1 MIQLKPGLPPATLQK
16 SRKASS
22 RSKNR
27 AGKKK
32 SSGLRF
38 ARVFSDAK
46 VKPFDQI
53 EWEERTAEI
62 TDDGGKVIFKQEHI
76 EVPKNW
82 SALATKIAVSKYF
95 YGDIANGTD
104 PHKGGRETSVRQ
116 LIHRVTRTI
125 TDCGLADGY
134 FADAATAEVFYE
146 ELTWLCVNQHG
157 AFNSPVWFNVG
168 LHHQYG
174 VGKDAGQ
181 GNYFFNH
188 KTGEAERASTQ
199 YEYPQGSACF
209 IQSVEDTMEDIMRL
223 AMSEA
228 MLFKY
233 GSGTGSD
240 LSSLRSTREK
250 LSGGGKPS
258 GPLSFLK
265 VYDQVANVVKS
276 GGKTRRAAKMNTL
289 KDWHPD
295 IEEFIEA
302 KQKEERKAWALI
314 EQGYD
319 GSYNGDAYGSVMY
332 QNENLSV
339 RVSDEFM
346 DAATEDREWWTR
358 RVRDG
363 SPCERKD
370 ARTLL
375 RKIAEGTHVCGDPG
389 MQFDSTIHQWHT
401 CKGTARQNSTNPCV
415 TGDTLIATENGWQPI
430 VDLVGS
436 EPMIVNED
444 GELAPATRVW
454 KTGTRPVYEL
464 KTASGLNLK
473 LTADHR
479 VATRHRGDVP
489 ACELSVDDELILGG
503 ARFGSRAVD
512 PVIASLAGACL
523 GDGCITQFEDQRNI
537 FITGAK
543 GEAAYLADL
552 HETLEAAKN
561 LFADGDGRRTRTTRV
576 VETATTLRLQTSVR
590 PVVEAIEELVVLD
603 KGSEGKCFEPAAFAL
618 EKTALACLL
627 RELFTT
633 DGTVAN
639 YSAKSQYVSLD
650 SSSRTL
656 LGQVQLLL
664 TQFGIRSRIYE
675 NRRPLGQLTA
685 LMPDGRGGTKEYA
698 VRQMHSLRISK
709 ASRVLFE
716 REIGFNPKSAKAA
729 QLRFLNESVTT
740 YSDGRGDR
748 VVSITP
754 AGVEDVYDLTEPVG
768 SHFIANGLLVHNCS
782 EYLFLDNTACNLA
795 SLNLMKFRDEEGA
808 FDVERFKAAVRIYIT
823 AQEIIVDN
831 ASYPIKEIAEN
842 SHIFRTL
849 GLGYANLGSLIMSY
863 GYGYDSVEGRA
874 ICGAITAIMTGEAY
888 EQSAVMARAMG
899 PFPGYRDA
907 RCSGVTKTVAKDNVK
922 SMREVMEL
930 HRNAVAE
937 IPDVPEFGFLK
948 EEAAKV
954 WDRAVD
960 LGKRHGYRNAQV
972 TVLAPT
978 GTISFLMDCDTTGIE
993 PDIALVKYK
1002 LLAGGGMLKIVNQ
1015 TVKPALENLG
1025 YNSEEIDRIIAH
1037 IDALDT
1043 IEDVVDT
1050 DGSVISSGLKPEHL
1064 AIFDCAFRPY
1074 KGERSLGYMGHLRM
1088 MAAAQPFLSG
1098 AISKTVNMPE
1108 TATVDEIM
1116 HTYVEGWRLGLK
1128 AIAIY
1133 RDGSKRSA
1141 PLNTR
1146 KTKDMGGDAGAFD
1159 MMVERPELEA
1169 RILELEEELKA
1180 ARGAPARHRM
1190 PDTRMSLT
1198 HRFEIAGHEG
1208 YITVGLF
1215 EDGMP
1220 GELFVTM
1227 SKEGSTIGGLMD
1239 TVGTLT
1245 SIALQYG
1252 VPLESLVKKFAYQR
1266 FEPSGFTKNPDIRN
1280 ATSIADYVFRWLG
1293 IQFIPG
1299 YKEATAPHRGQPE
1312 LPMKE
1317 ISDMEKKSVN
1327 RPVSNLARTAEKEV
1341 LDVITNHTSN
1351 DGGPQ
1356 VSTNGHTHAD
1366 RVKEALG
1373 TMYMETTCSHCGSDK
1388 VIRAGACGCCT
1399 ECGTSQGCS

>member
-1 MIQLKPGLPPATLQK
+1 MIQLKPGLQPATLAK
-16 SRKASS
+16 SRKSLS
-22 RSKNR
+22 RRRKPTSKKRR
-27 AGKKK
+27 A
-32 SSGLRF
+32 LRF
-38 ARVFSDAK
+38 ERVFSDPA
-46 VKPFDQI
+46 VEPFAQM
-53 EWEERTAEI
+53 EWERRTAEI
-62 TDDGGKVIFKQEHI
+62 TDDSGKVIFKQENI
-76 EVPKNW
+76 EVPKSW
-82 SALATKIAVSKYF
+82 SPLATKIAVSKYF

-134 FADAATAEVFYE
+134 FADAKTAEIFYQ
-146 ELTWLCVNQHG
+146 ELTWLCANQYG

-174 VGKDAGQ
+174 IGKDAGV
-181 GNYFFNH
+181 GNYFYNRET
-188 KTGEAERASTQ
+188 KRAERAATQ

-209 IQSVEDTMEDIMRL
+209 IQSVEDTMEDIMDL

-233 GSGTGSD
+233 GSGTGTD

-346 DAATEDREWWTR
+346 NAALEEREWWTR

-363 SPCERKD
+363 SPCERKE
-370 ARTLL
+370 ARNLL

-389 MQFDSTIHQWHT
+389 MQFDTTIHKWHT
-401 CKGTARQNSTNPCV
+401 CKGTGRQNSTNP
-415 TGDTLIATENGWQPI
+415 
-430 VDLVGS
+430 
-436 EPMIVNED
+436 
-444 GELAPATRVW
+444 
-454 KTGTRPVYEL
+454 
-464 KTASGLNLK
+464 
-473 LTADHR
+473 
-479 VATRHRGDVP
+479 
-489 ACELSVDDELILGG
+489 
-503 ARFGSRAVD
+503 
-512 PVIASLAGACL
+512 
-523 GDGCITQFEDQRNI
+523 
-537 FITGAK
+537 
-543 GEAAYLADL
+543 
-552 HETLEAAKN
+552 
-561 LFADGDGRRTRTTRV
+561 
-576 VETATTLRLQTSVR
+576 
-590 PVVEAIEELVVLD
+590 
-603 KGSEGKCFEPAAFAL
+603 
-618 EKTALACLL
+618 
-627 RELFTT
+627 
-633 DGTVAN
+633 
-639 YSAKSQYVSLD
+639 
-650 SSSRTL
+650 
-656 LGQVQLLL
+656 
-664 TQFGIRSRIYE
+664 
-675 NRRPLGQLTA
+675 
-685 LMPDGRGGTKEYA
+685 
-698 VRQMHSLRISK
+698 
-709 ASRVLFE
+709 
-716 REIGFNPKSAKAA
+716 
-729 QLRFLNESVTT
+729 
-740 YSDGRGDR
+740 
-748 VVSITP
+748 
-754 AGVEDVYDLTEPVG
+754 
-768 SHFIANGLLVHNCS
+768 CS

-795 SLNLMKFRDEEGA
+795 SLNLMKFKSEDGA
-808 FDVERFKAAVRIYIT
+808 FDVERFKAAVRVFIT

-888 EQSAVMARAMG
+888 AESARMAAAMG

-907 RCSGVTKTVAKDNVK
+907 RASGVPKPVAKDNVAP
-922 SMREVMEL
+922 MLDVMEQ
-930 HRNAVAE
+930 HRCAVRE
-937 IPDVPEFGFLK
+937 IPDNEEFGYLK
-948 EEAAKV
+948 DEAAKV
-954 WDRAVD
+954 WDNAVE
-960 LGKRHGYRNAQV
+960 LGQQYGYRNAQV

-1015 TVKPALENLG
+1015 TVRPALEKLG
-1025 YNSEEIDRIIAH
+1025 YNSEEIQRIIAH
-1037 IDALDT
+1037 IDSFDT
-1043 IEDVVDT
+1043 IEDVADS
-1050 DGSVISSGLKPEHL
+1050 DGSAITSGLKPEHL
-1064 AIFDCAFRPY
+1064 PIFDCAFKPF

-1108 TATVDEIM
+1108 NATVDEIM
-1116 HTYVEGWRLGLK
+1116 NTYIEGWRLGLK

-1146 KTKDMGGDAGAFD
+1146 KTKDMGGSTEGGPSDRELLASRI
-1159 MMVERPELEA
+1159 VELD
-1169 RILELEEELKA
+1169 EEISKL
-1180 ARGAPARHRM
+1180 RCQLNQPVRHRM
-1190 PDTRMSLT
+1190 SDTRMSLT
-1198 HRFEIAGHEG
+1198 HKFEIAGHEG
-1208 YITVGLF
+1208 YITVGLY
-1215 EDGMP
+1215 EDGQP
-1220 GELFVTM
+1220 GELFIQM

-1239 TVGTLT
+1239 TVATLT
-1245 SIALQYG
+1245 SMALQYG

-1280 ATSIADYVFRWLG
+1280 ASSITDYVFRWLG
-1293 IQFIPG
+1293 CQFIKG
-1299 YKEATAPHRGQPE
+1299 YKEATSPGRNHPE
-1312 LPMKE
+1312 LPLKE
-1317 ISDMEKKSVN
+1317 IADMEKKAVN
-1327 RPVSNLARTAEKEV
+1327 RPVSDLSRTGDKE
-1341 LDVITNHTSN
+1341 LIDVITQHTPNEGSPSVSN
-1351 DGGPQ
+1351 GR
-1356 VSTNGHTHAD
+1356 SHAE
-1366 RVKEALG
+1366 RVTEALG
-1373 TMYMETTCSHCGSDK
+1373 NMFMDITCSHCGSNK
-1388 VIRAGACGCCT
+1388 VIRAGACGVCT